1 MVSSNYQVS
10 LLRRSN
16 LLFPFFV
23 KKKKK
28 SDSVAVKTADS
39 DGESC
44 TRACVSFEYKLNAN
58 DNAKRQRPERS
69 H

>member
-23 KKKKK
+23 KKKR
-28 SDSVAVKTADS
+28 DSVAVKTADS

-44 TRACVSFEYKLNAN
+44 TRACVSFEYKLNEN